1 MKGSEFVNLIKLH
14 YGYKDRPV
22 KIEVEGYG
30 HTLED
35 YAIFFDKDYIIISIA
50 KPTEA
55 DYADGRWVKDEL

>member
-35 YAIFFDKDYIIISIA
+35 YNMIFDKDFIIISIA
-50 KPTEA
+50 KPTEK
-55 DYADGRWVKDEL
+55 DYKEGVWVKDNE